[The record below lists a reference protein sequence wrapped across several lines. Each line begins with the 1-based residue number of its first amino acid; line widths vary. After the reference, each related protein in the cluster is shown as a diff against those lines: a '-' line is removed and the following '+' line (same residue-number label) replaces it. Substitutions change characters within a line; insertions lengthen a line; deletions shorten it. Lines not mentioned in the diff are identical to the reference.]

1 MKKIINTAPPV
12 VVSTSRT
19 PLEGSLTISSNGGA
33 LTQVYDAVQNT
44 YEPVDRRDTPLVLS
58 PIISLVDPNT
68 GLQVSLSS
76 MTNISINW
84 YIGSSATPVTSRT
97 PSDDYHLQTDDD
109 TATGNTTG
117 SLVVRRNIGPD
128 DDFAKD
134 IMCELSFV
142 DNTRGEQYKYNAAV
156 LLTTEEKVQDMLS
169 LQLDNPSK
177 VTFNPIFDDSSQRT
191 FKAKVYNG
199 GTLMSS
205 DKFKFFWYVDGV
217 LANTKPCYVS
227 GQNTDTLVLDAEYAD
242 NVIVTARIATDKTLT
257 APNHPANAECTL
269 VWRWPRLKVKPYSQ
283 NGESIKLASQSKS
296 FGVII
301 QAYGKDIPEAKRNR
315 YCKVKWYT
323 QPTNTSNHTDQGWG
337 FTKTVAG
344 SYLFRTGGIKVNVG
358 AVLYSVGA
366 KSSVGGAG
374 VETKIASTEQPVV
387 ITTQR
392 TPLAGSLSISSN
404 GGALTQVY
412 DAVLNTYEPV
422 DRRDTPLVLSPVISI
437 TDPDTGQAV
446 PLSDLTSVEIRWYVG
461 NSLNYITSRTQSD
474 DYHLQTNDD
483 TPTGSTTGNLVVR
496 HNVGPDDSYAV
507 PILCE
512 LSCTDN
518 SRVETYKFTSTVL
531 LTTEEKVQDMLFVQL
546 GNPSKVTYNPIEED
560 ASTKVFT
567 AKVYNGGTLMSND
580 KFKFFWYVNDELVSA
595 STLGYVS
602 GQGTDTLTLDA
613 EFFDNVI
620 VKARISTDKTLTAPN
635 HPANAECTLVWH
647 WPRLQALPY
656 SMNGHAVRTAADS
669 KRFGA
674 FVQAYGKDIS
684 DAKRKRYCRLSFY
697 TQPTNGGAKKNQ
709 GWGDEVKVD
718 GSDLYQSG
726 GAHTNVGVDLY
737 TLGRLKP
744 VVQGNKIVVDEQ
756 GRVVV
761 CGD

>member
-1 MKKIINTAPPV
+1 
-12 VVSTSRT
+12 
-19 PLEGSLTISSNGGA
+19 
-33 LTQVYDAVQNT
+33 
-44 YEPVDRRDTPLVLS
+44 
-58 PIISLVDPNT
+58 
-68 GLQVSLSS
+68 
-76 MTNISINW
+76 
-84 YIGSSATPVTSRT
+84 
-97 PSDDYHLQTDDD
+97 
-109 TATGNTTG
+109 
-117 SLVVRRNIGPD
+117 
-128 DDFAKD
+128 
-134 IMCELSFV
+134 
-142 DNTRGEQYKYNAAV
+142 
-156 LLTTEEKVQDMLS
+156 
-169 LQLDNPSK
+169 
-177 VTFNPIFDDSSQRT
+177 
-191 FKAKVYNG
+191 
-199 GTLMSS
+199 
-205 DKFKFFWYVDGV
+205 
-217 LANTKPCYVS
+217 
-227 GQNTDTLVLDAEYAD
+227 
-242 NVIVTARIATDKTLT
+242 
-257 APNHPANAECTL
+257 
-269 VWRWPRLKVKPYSQ
+269 
-283 NGESIKLASQSKS
+283 
-296 FGVII
+296 
-301 QAYGKDIPEAKRNR
+301 
-315 YCKVKWYT
+315 
-323 QPTNTSNHTDQGWG
+323 
-337 FTKTVAG
+337 
-344 SYLFRTGGIKVNVG
+344 
-358 AVLYSVGA
+358 
-366 KSSVGGAG
+366 
-374 VETKIASTEQPVV
+374 
-387 ITTQR
+387 
-392 TPLAGSLSISSN
+392 
-404 GGALTQVY
+404 
-412 DAVLNTYEPV
+412 
-422 DRRDTPLVLSPVISI
+422 VISI

-446 PLSDLTSVEIRWYVG
+446 PLSDFTSVEIRWYVG
-461 NSLNYITSRTQSD
+461 NSQNYITSRTQSD
-474 DYHLQTNDD
+474 DYHLQTDDD
-483 TPTGSTTGNLVVR
+483 TPTGATTGSLVVR

-560 ASTKVFT
+560 TSTRVFT

-620 VKARISTDKTLTAPN
+620 VKARISTDKTLAAPN
-635 HPANAECTLVWH
+635 HPANSECTLVWH

-674 FVQAYGKDIS
+674 FIQAYGKDIS

-726 GAHTNVGVDLY
+726 SAHTNVGVDLY

-744 VVQGNKIVVDEQ
+744 VVQDNKIVVDEQ